1 MAGLVQ
7 LELDDKDKDNFKELQ
22 DSITEAQ
29 REIAGITQKMRTRNA
44 EAKHA
49 ELTLEELSTIDD
61 STRTYEQVGKMFLMK
76 PLTDL
81 KAQLNETKESGQK
94 EVASLTDQKKHREEV
109 CACAQPSARRPPW
122 PSCRPLGPRVAR
134 PSAPHCGQRPTVD
147 RPHGRLTLPSCVRT
161 ATGRR
166 SQS

>member
-94 EVASLTDQKKHREEV
+94 EVASLTDQKKHREEAFTKLNDDFQEFV
-109 CACAQPSARRPPW
+109 KAHM
-122 PSCRPLGPRVAR
+122 V
-134 PSAPHCGQRPTVD
+134 
-147 RPHGRLTLPSCVRT
+147 T
-161 ATGRR
+161 AEETAEK
-166 SQS
+166 SSKD